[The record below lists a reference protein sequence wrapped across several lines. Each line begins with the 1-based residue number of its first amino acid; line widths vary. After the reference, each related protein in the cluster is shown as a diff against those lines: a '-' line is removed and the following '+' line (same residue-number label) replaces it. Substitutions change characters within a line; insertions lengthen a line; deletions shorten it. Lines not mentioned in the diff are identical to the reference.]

1 MKIIS
6 LDQGNGRD
14 LYGMMKCEHCNTSA
28 RLSGGYNDA
37 FWHEKVLP
45 AFHCKECGKNRAGEL
60 RSDEVTARNIAAE
73 LLERDIEIAALRDGN
88 AHLR

>member
-37 FWHEKVLP
+37 FWHESVLP
-45 AFHCKECGKNRAGEL
+45 AFHCKESR
-60 RSDEVTARNIAAE
+60 R
-73 LLERDIEIAALRDGN
+73 
-88 AHLR
+88 